1 MPKKSTPTGS
11 RRRISAAD
19 RDQILALYNE
29 GVTSAEIARQLDI
42 HGHVVNGVIRTAT
55 KRGALGPTPPSSPP
69 RKETPPMPD
78 RQTPPQ
84 TERQSVPPSSGSADG
99 FSGGRPVV
107 GGSGGFSNTSTAV
120 KYTVERTVPPDG
132 LLGTHYGSFSVDEL
146 GRIYGSGTY
155 KVTKHEPGRSVPT
168 EYVQTV
174 AQSFGEPKFPNA
186 AGERNRSRGYRPWH
200 SRGNDRDTDQH
211 EDEERPRPRPYWYG
225 YYQRD
230 RSQEENTPRESRL
243 YDFARHASSASE
255 GAMAKM
261 VDQMDRMHQRSMEE
275 LKDARKGGPDTFV
288 RDFFEKQQQTMN
300 SRFEEER
307 KLAED
312 RRKQDEDKWERRQKE
327 DREAWQRRQDEE
339 DKKHQ
344 REVERM
350 KTEAA
355 TRLQEKEKEEERR
368 QKREAEERKFLL
380 DLEEKRLKIVQEEA
394 KSQRERL
401 ETELKKTSA
410 TLDRVQEKV
419 AQEIKDARE
428 GAAEVIAESTQKL
441 EERHKE
447 REEQLE
453 REHKLKEKHLD
464 NEYKLQGQIL
474 DIKKESLE
482 SSGGD
487 QLFTTINTV
496 IKEFSKGLEKIVD
509 LKKIEAMTPEAQA
522 AAVAKGS
529 IDGNV
534 LGDPPKTQADAQR
547 AAAQAQR
554 QAEAQGAQRPTGN
567 GGSHQVPPE
576 QVAPAAEPENGETK
590 MDSIIQQNLKNPI
603 FREVIKEWA
612 LHVQT
617 GSDATTFAN
626 LYLEM
631 MRDPQNDEGRKACAA
646 FATYMKPRNWEMM
659 FNALAPH
666 LDADIVKTFQLPQA
680 EEFYEAFRA
689 MVVEQI
695 RDYWEQF
702 IAARKAQQQ
711 AAAPAPQ
718 APPAEPAED
727 PGVPVPT
734 RESLRAQV
742 EDTQ

>member
-1 MPKKSTPTGS
+1 MSERP
-11 RRRISAAD
+11 
-19 RDQILALYNE
+19 
-29 GVTSAEIARQLDI
+29 
-42 HGHVVNGVIRTAT
+42 H
-55 KRGALGPTPPSSPP
+55 TPPTSQIA
-69 RKETPPMPD
+69 T
-78 RQTPPQ
+78 
-84 TERQSVPPSSGSADG
+84 QSVPPSSGQADG
-99 FSGGRPVV
+99 FSGGRSVL

-155 KVTKHEPGRSVPT
+155 KVTKHEPGRSVPS

-174 AQSFGEPKFPNA
+174 SASFGEPKFPNA
-186 AGERNRSRGYRPWH
+186 AGERRPRGYRPWH
-200 SRGNDRDTDQH
+200 ERSQERERDHQ
-211 EDEERPRPRPYWYG
+211 EEEERPRARPSYWQG

-230 RSQEENTPRESRL
+230 RAQEEPTQRDSRL
-243 YDFARHASSASE
+243 YDFARHTSSASE
-255 GAMAKM
+255 GAMGKM

-275 LKDARKGGPDTFV
+275 LKDARKGGPDNFV
-288 RDFFEKQQQTMN
+288 REFFEKQQQTMDT
-300 SRFEEER
+300 RFEEER
-307 KLAED
+307 KIATE
-312 RRKQDEDKWERRQKE
+312 RRGQEEEKWERRQKE

-344 REVERM
+344 RELERM
-350 KTEAA
+350 KTESQG
-355 TRLQEKEKEEERR
+355 RLQEKEKDEERR

-380 DLEEKRLKIVQEEA
+380 DLEEKRLKIVQEDA

-401 ETELKKTSA
+401 ENELKKA
-410 TLDRVQEKV
+410 TAAVEKV
-419 AQEIKDARE
+419 EEKVTAEIKEARE
-428 GAAEVIAESTQKL
+428 GAAEVISESTQKL

-447 REEQLE
+447 REDQLE

-474 DIKKESLE
+474 DIKKETLE
-482 SSGGD
+482 NSGGD

-534 LGDPPKTQADAQR
+534 LGEPPQTQPDVQR
-547 AAAQAQR
+547 AATAQAQR
-554 QAEAQGAQRPTGN
+554 QTETQGAQQPTGN
-567 GGSHQVPPE
+567 GGSHSPVPGPGMPE
-576 QVAPAAEPENGETK
+576 AELENGESK

-603 FREVIKEWA
+603 FKEIIKEWA
-612 LHVQT
+612 LHVQS

-631 MRDPQNDEGRKACAA
+631 MRDPHNDEGRKACAA

-659 FNALAPH
+659 FKALAPQ
-666 LDADIVKTFQLPQA
+666 LDADVVKSFQLPEA
-680 EEFYEAFRA
+680 EDFYEAFRA

-711 AAAPAPQ
+711 QQAAKVPQAAPAEE
-718 APPAEPAED
+718 APEE
-727 PGVPVPT
+727 GVPVPT
-734 RESLRAQV
+734 RESLQAQA
-742 EDTQ
+742 ETPE